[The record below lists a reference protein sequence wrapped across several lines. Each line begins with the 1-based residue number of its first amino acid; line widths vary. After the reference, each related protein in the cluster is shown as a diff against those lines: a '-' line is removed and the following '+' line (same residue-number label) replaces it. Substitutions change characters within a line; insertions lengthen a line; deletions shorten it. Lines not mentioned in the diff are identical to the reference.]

1 MNRSLELSLILPCY
15 NEAGLFAESVSRI
28 TTVLDAMHFPYEII
42 FVDDK
47 SRDNTRKL
55 IEELIT
61 KEGKNSKFRAIF
73 HTHNQGRGKTVRD
86 GIRAAKAPIVGYIDI
101 DCEVD
106 PVYIPRLVSLIKEG
120 SCDIA
125 IGKRYYR
132 SSPKAVVREILSR
145 GYQWLS
151 DMMIGTGGL
160 DTETGY
166 KFFSRKKILP
176 ILTKATHPGWFW
188 DTEIMVY
195 ARRENLRITEV
206 PVLFLR
212 RFDKQSSVHIVK
224 DTLDYMVELVRFR
237 KKLTASI

>member
-1 MNRSLELSLILPCY
+1 MNRRVDLSLVLPCY
-15 NEAGLFAESVSRI
+15 NEAGLFAESVTRI
-28 TTVLDAMHFPYEII
+28 TAVLDAMHSPYEII

-47 SRDNTRKL
+47 SRDNTRNL
-55 IEELIT
+55 IEQLIAS
-61 KEGKNSKFRAIF
+61 EGKNSKFRAIY

-86 GIRAAKAPIVGYIDI
+86 GIRTARAPIVGYIDI

-106 PVYIPRLVSLIKEG
+106 PVYIPRLISLIKEG
-120 SCDIA
+120 AADIA

-176 ILTKATHPGWFW
+176 LLAKATHPGWFW

-195 ARRENLRITEV
+195 ARRANLVIAEV

-212 RFDKQSSVHIVK
+212 RFDKQSSVNIVR

-237 KKLTASI
+237 KQLASRI